1 MLDKVTFKGKEI
13 IESGHFK
20 NELYNIYK
28 KNLDLIFKILEE
40 GTHTKESKEKV
51 RVEKQTKGGR
61 WELVYTETEKEIV
74 LIHLKFMR

>member
-1 MLDKVTFKGKEI
+1 MFNKVTFKKKEI

-28 KNLDLIFKILEE
+28 KNLNLIFEILEE
-40 GTHTKESKEKV
+40 DTHTKESKEKV

-61 WELVYTETEKEIV
+61 WELVYVETENEIV
-74 LIHLKFMR
+74 LIHLKFIR

>member
-1 MLDKVTFKGKEI
+1 MFNKVTFKGKEI

-20 NELYNIYK
+20 NELYNVYK

-51 RVEKQTKGGR
+51 RVEKRTKGGK
-61 WELVYTETEKEIV
+61 WELVYIETEKEIV

>member
-61 WELVYTETEKEIV
+61 WELVYVETENEIV
-74 LIHLKFMR
+74 LVHLKFMR